1 MVRGNLAAWQ
11 RTAPGKGI
19 ANVSRN
25 KIVELLSQHADA
37 LQAGGDADEELLA
50 ANPERRG
57 ALAGLF
63 ALAGRVRSALA
74 PVEPPPD
81 FVADLKRQLVANAD
95 RARAVTRRERAVQR
109 RALVVAAG
117 AGGAVYLLG
126 LVALALR
133 AGLSLAGLLAAVI
146 RRRRG
151 DSTQS
156 TTADA

>member
-1 MVRGNLAAWQ
+1 MS
-11 RTAPGKGI
+11 
-19 ANVSRN
+19 VSRN
-25 KIVELLSQHADA
+25 KIADLLSQHAEA
-37 LQAGGDADEELLA
+37 LQAGGDPGDELLA

-63 ALAGRVRSALA
+63 ALAGRVRAALA

-95 RARAVTRRERAVQR
+95 RARAVTRRERTEQR

-117 AGGAVYLLG
+117 AGGAVYALG

-133 AGLSLAGLLAAVI
+133 AGLSLAALLAALI
-146 RRRRG
+146 RRRG
-151 DSTQS
+151 GGPPQS
-156 TTADA
+156 TSAGA